1 MKKKNHQKEKL
12 KRKRGKKY
20 KYDVE
25 SEKLRGKKNLIDV
38 VNPFEEMSNKKFLKS
53 STSQF
58 SQLINDYRNKNNVN
72 YFKDNRL
79 GEGSK
84 NLTEE
89 QKNQMRFKAQQ
100 MLKKSKKKNKFNFD
114 DDDDNNENIFFTHNG
129 KKILSEDSFSIDDN
143 NDDDD
148 NYNQQ
153 MKNFIDKIDSKNLNK
168 HEKYKEIILK
178 SKQLKEE
185 KQKIKEDLKNKINYL
200 DENFS
205 EINVLLKKRKRQ
217 FNTFNDEY
225 DKLTKNFIYLDKTKP
240 TDRIK
245 TKEEIEREKDEK
257 LKKIEKEKF
266 KEEVD
271 NEESEENEKEND
283 LNEKHLTKKERIE
296 KLIQERLS
304 KSKKIQDKIKNDD
317 NFENEEEEEENEED
331 NLDDLNEEKNE
342 NEYEEEEED
351 EENEENEEN
360 EEDEKE

>member
-1 MKKKNHQKEKL
+1 MKKKNHKKEKL

-20 KYDVE
+20 KYDIE
-25 SEKLRGKKNLIDV
+25 SEKLRGKKNLIDAI
-38 VNPFEEMSNKKFLKS
+38 NPFEEMSNKKFLKS

-58 SQLINDYRNKNNVN
+58 SQLIKDYRNKNNVN

-84 NLTEE
+84 NLTED
-89 QKNQMRFKAQQ
+89 QKMQMRFKAQQ

-114 DDDDNNENIFFTHNG
+114 DEDDNNIIFTHNG
-129 KKILSEDSFSIDDN
+129 KKITDDDSFSIEN
-143 NDDDD
+143 NDDD

-153 MKNFIDKIDSKNLNK
+153 MKEFMEKIDSKNLNK

-245 TKEEIEREKDEK
+245 TKEEIEKEKDEK

-304 KSKKIQDKIKNDD
+304 KSKKIQDKIKNNN

-342 NEYEEEEED
+342 DED
-351 EENEENEEN
+351 EENEEEEENEEN
-360 EEDEKE
+360 EEDGKE

>member
-1 MKKKNHQKEKL
+1 MKKKNHKKEKL

-20 KYDVE
+20 KYDIE
-25 SEKLRGKKNLIDV
+25 SEKLRGKKNLIDAI
-38 VNPFEEMSNKKFLKS
+38 NPFEEMSNKKFLKS

-58 SQLINDYRNKNNVN
+58 SQLIKDYRNKNNVN

-84 NLTEE
+84 NLTED
-89 QKNQMRFKAQQ
+89 QKMQMRFKAQQ

-114 DDDDNNENIFFTHNG
+114 DEDDNNIIFTHNG
-129 KKILSEDSFSIDDN
+129 KKITDDDSFSIEN
-143 NDDDD
+143 NDDD

-153 MKNFIDKIDSKNLNK
+153 MKEFMEKIDSKNLNK

-245 TKEEIEREKDEK
+245 TKEEIEKEKDEK

-283 LNEKHLTKKERIE
+283 INEKHLTKKERIE

-317 NFENEEEEEENEED
+317 NFENEEEEEENEE
-331 NLDDLNEEKNE
+331 
-342 NEYEEEEED
+342 EED
-351 EENEENEEN
+351 EENEENE
-360 EEDEKE
+360 